1 MALPVLRRHRAPQR
15 RDASGVSTTTYDRSP
30 WAEISELHDRMG
42 KLMSELVGQT
52 FGDGFPAGVGW
63 RPAADVEETAD
74 DYLVEL
80 ELPGVKRDDVIVEF
94 GGAELTVRGQL
105 KERERVGF
113 LRSRTRQVGRFE
125 YRVNLAAEV
134 DEDNVTASLADGV
147 LTVRVPKTER
157 ARQRKIPINS
167 G

>member
-1 MALPVLRRHRAPQR
+1 MALPVLRRQRAAQR
-15 RDASGVSTTTYDRSP
+15 RDGSGVSTTTHTRSP

-42 KLMSELVGQT
+42 KLMSELVEQT
-52 FGDGFPAGVGW
+52 FGEGFPAGAGW

-74 DYLVEL
+74 HYLVEL
-80 ELPGVKRDDVIVEF
+80 ELPGVKRDDVTVEF
-94 GGAELTVRGQL
+94 GGGELTVSGQVE
-105 KERERVGF
+105 ERERVGF

-157 ARQRKIPINS
+157 ARQRKIPVNS

>member
-1 MALPVLRRHRAPQR
+1 MALPVLRRNRAPQR
-15 RDASGVSTTTYDRSP
+15 REESAASPSYNRSP

-42 KLMSELVGQT
+42 KLMSELVEQT
-52 FGDGFPAGVGW
+52 FGEGFPTPAGW
-63 RPAADVEETAD
+63 RPAADIEETAD
-74 DYLVEL
+74 AYLVEL
-80 ELPGVKRDDVIVEF
+80 ELPGVKRDDVTVEF
-94 GGAELTVRGQL
+94 GGGELTVTGQV

-125 YRVNLAAEV
+125 YRVDLPAEV

>member
-15 RDASGVSTTTYDRSP
+15 RNGADVGTTYNRSP

-42 KLMSELVGQT
+42 KLMSDLVEQT
-52 FGDGFPAGVGW
+52 FGEGFPAGSGW

-74 DYLVEL
+74 AYLVEL
-80 ELPGVKRDDVIVEF
+80 ELPGVKGDDVTVEF
-94 GGAELTVRGQL
+94 GGGQLTVSGQV

-113 LRSRTRQVGRFE
+113 LRSRTRQVGRFD
-125 YRVNLAAEV
+125 YRVDLPAEV
-134 DEDNVTASLADGV
+134 DEDNVTASLTDGV

-157 ARQRKIPINS
+157 ARQRKIPIKS
-167 G
+167 S